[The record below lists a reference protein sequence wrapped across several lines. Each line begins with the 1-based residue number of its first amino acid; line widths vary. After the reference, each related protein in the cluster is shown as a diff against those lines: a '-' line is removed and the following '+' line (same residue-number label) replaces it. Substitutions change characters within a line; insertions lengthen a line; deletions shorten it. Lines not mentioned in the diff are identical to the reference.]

1 VAGLGGDSEDDSED
15 DEGLQGGSSG
25 TADTATIAAI
35 VTGAQQGA
43 VSIIRLSG
51 GDAVGIAQ
59 AAFRPSGPRAAAVQ
73 RPGQAKSAAWQ
84 PESHRIYYGSA
95 VDGQGGVLDEVL
107 LLAML
112 RPRSYTA
119 EDVIEI
125 HTHGGGIS
133 AQRVLQVGLWADA
146 RAGAAGMAVRASSTR
161 CCC

>member
-1 VAGLGGDSEDDSED
+1 M
-15 DEGLQGGSSG
+15 
-25 TADTATIAAI
+25 
-35 VTGAQQGA
+35 
-43 VSIIRLSG
+43 
-51 GDAVGIAQ
+51 
-59 AAFRPSGPRAAAVQ
+59 
-73 RPGQAKSAAWQ
+73 
-84 PESHRIYYGSA
+84 
-95 VDGQGGVLDEVL
+95 DGQGGVLDEVL